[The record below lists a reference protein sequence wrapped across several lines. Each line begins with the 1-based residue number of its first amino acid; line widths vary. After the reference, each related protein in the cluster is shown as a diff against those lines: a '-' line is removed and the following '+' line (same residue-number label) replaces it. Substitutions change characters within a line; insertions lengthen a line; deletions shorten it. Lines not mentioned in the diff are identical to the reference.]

1 MIFIFPISSTLLTG
15 LKLFSPL
22 RYKVNYWY
30 LNVFLKFKLF
40 LVFYQFLTIVLDD
53 GIRVLFSN
61 DKLFEWTV
69 LILKR
74 SIFVN
79 FIGE

>member
-79 FIGE
+79 FIGK

>member
-15 LKLFSPL
+15 LKLFLPL

-30 LNVFLKFKLF
+30 LNVFLKFKLS

-61 DKLFEWTV
+61 DKLFEWTG

-79 FIGE
+79 FIGK